1 MIRPIVKMPGGKSRL
16 LPELL
21 KRVPAE
27 IGTYS
32 EPFVGGGALF
42 FALAS
47 EEPRRFKCAV
57 LGDKNQELM
66 LFYAVVKMRVEE
78 LIGEMRFFRHG
89 RRQYED
95 RREDFNRRGCIT
107 NPVERAATFL
117 FLNKTCFN
125 GLWRVNKSG
134 AFNVPWGKYKNPL
147 ICDPDALRAAS
158 KALRGVKLITGDFS
172 LATLDLKKGDF
183 VYADSPYAPLSESA
197 DFTAYTPGGFGLDD
211 QARLAGVAR
220 RLHARGVNV
229 LVSNSDTPTVHTL
242 YPTKRFRRERVY
254 ARRSIN
260 SDITARGAIAELLI
274 RPR

>member
-21 KRVPAE
+21 KRVPDK

-47 EEPRRFKCAV
+47 EEPRRFKRAV
-57 LGDKNQELM
+57 LCDKNHALM
-66 LFYAVVKMRVEE
+66 NFYRVVKTNVKD
-78 LIGEMRFFRHG
+78 LIAEAKMYRSS
-89 RRQYED
+89 
-95 RREDFNRRGCIT
+95 RREFENVRADFNSAAIT
-107 NPVERAATFL
+107 DPIERAAAFL
-117 FLNKTCFN
+117 FLNKTGFN
-125 GLWRVNKSG
+125 GLWRVNKGG

-158 KALRGVKLITGDFS
+158 KALRGVKLIAGDFS

-183 VYADSPYAPLSESA
+183 VYADPPYAPLSESA

-220 RLHARGVNV
+220 RFHARGVGV